1 MLDNL
6 FLDKLSKEFNSGG
19 DSHVFSGKNYDYFLE
34 RVSSAYARIKNF
46 IPNKVLKGR
55 SLDVG
60 CGAGTGVAASLALG
74 ASFSVGIDIDIN
86 SHSSKLD
93 INEYEDQLSTLGVD
107 PDKFLLINL
116 NVFEAFFK
124 KNSFDYITFIDVAE
138 HIPDIPFFL
147 KWSYEALKPGGY
159 ILIDTLPL
167 YYSPVGHHLW
177 PVFTEEECPWA
188 HLRKDFKEKFIAA
201 CPDASFDDW
210 SKDLNKAT
218 WQEIYDAACG
228 AGFDIIFKHRDH
240 PHIHPGRYEKFC
252 QIKDCLDLT
261 GIEESWL
268 FEARIILTGRK

>member
-1 MLDNL
+1 M
-6 FLDKLSKEFNSGG
+6 
-19 DSHVFSGKNYDYFLE
+19 
-34 RVSSAYARIKNF
+34 
-46 IPNKVLKGR
+46 KVLEKILVIAMVFLLVM
-55 SLDVG
+55 SYFFNIAV
-60 CGAGTGVAASLALG
+60 SLAVSDDTELQNQN
-74 ASFSVGIDIDIN
+74 N
-86 SHSSKLD
+86 S
-93 INEYEDQLSTLGVD
+93 T
-107 PDKFLLINL
+107 NL
-116 NVFEAFFK
+116 KQVNFEAFFK